1 MPLNSSGPLGLGGET
16 VGQSVNL
23 ELGKAATAFI
33 TMNDTDL
40 RSLFGVASGSI
51 SLSQG
56 YGKSSFTTNATRG
69 YFGGGNGYPNVGSFN
84 NVDRMEF
91 STETLSSL
99 GGQLPILYRIYTNA
113 GVNNTSRGYALGE
126 QTNGTEVIG
135 IEFATETG
143 TNPAVSMGRTK
154 IYASA
159 FQSTSRGY
167 RLGGYDGSVVPAAYI
182 NDIDALQFSDETYVD
197 TASVIPDGT
206 LGFSGAVNTATRGYC
221 AGGTVISTPA
231 IVGTIR
237 RMTFADETVSVI
249 GATLAQARENC
260 DGVAS
265 ATRGYFGG
273 GNVTPI
279 GLTEIDGIDFAS
291 ETGIN
296 PGAAL
301 VQARWSC
308 KTINSAQR
316 GYFGG
321 GYRGPAEYNQL
332 DGIIFASETTIDPA
346 AGTTGFNSAFA
357 VNNSNH

>member
-1 MPLNSSGPLGLGGET
+1 MALNSSGPLGLGGET
-16 VGQSVNL
+16 AGQSVNL

-56 YGKSSFTTNATRG
+56 YGKSSFTVNATRG
-69 YFGGGNGYPNVGSFN
+69 YFGGGNGYPNVGSFA

-99 GGQLPILYRIYTNA
+99 GNQLPFIHRNNGNT
-113 GVNNTSRGYALGE
+113 GVNNTSRGYSLIGPD
-126 QTNGTEVIG
+126 VIG
-135 IEFATETG
+135 IEFASETG
-143 TNPAVSMGRTK
+143 TNPAVEMPSSRSWS
-154 IYASA
+154 AA

-167 RLGGYDGSVVPAAYI
+167 RMGGYDGVAAAYV
-182 NDIDALQFSDETYVD
+182 NDIDSLQFSDETYVN
-197 TASVIPDGT
+197 TASSLEGT
-206 LGFSGAVNTATRGYC
+206 IGFTGAVNTATRGYNV
-221 AGGTVISTPA
+221 GGTFIGPNAVLNTM
-231 IVGTIR
+231 R
-237 RMTFADETVSVI
+237 RMQFSDESVSII
-249 GATLAQARENC
+249 GAVLPTARENL

-265 ATRGYFGG
+265 ETRGYFGG

-279 GLTEIDGIDFAS
+279 GLTEIDGIVFAS
-291 ETGIN
+291 ETAIN

-321 GYRGPAEYNQL
+321 GLRGPAEYNQL

-346 AGTTGFNSAFA
+346 AGTTGFGSSFA